1 MDSHIAPVGWAG
13 AGVNGQPAPN
23 PAVATAASGWREYGS
38 TDSSGTP
45 LNLATRIGGYQLSP
59 TDIAAGFATRA
70 QIFAAYNN
78 GAGWNP

>member
-1 MDSHIAPVGWAG
+1 L
-13 AGVNGQPAPN
+13 
-23 PAVATAASGWREYGS
+23 
-38 TDSSGTP
+38 SGTP